1 MAPISWTGLGC
12 YKEDGPA
19 QNQVLL
25 VLSISQ
31 LLWLRV
37 VGLIGT
43 PFVERVWQ
51 AVDKHPTQT

>member
-1 MAPISWTGLGC
+1 MPSTVPERPAIHQ
-12 YKEDGPA
+12 KE
-19 QNQVLL
+19 VLL